1 MSQNSLDECR
11 RLLEQIE
18 CGIKFHMIVSNDSV
32 PVEDIVKSTCEIG
45 SYIFYPLH
53 GSKLVSSYFDAH
65 GFKHGLQSSIRAN
78 KKSLSKKTIC
88 YISDNHHK
96 DIVYADL
103 LNLIVSY
110 PEERCIFKDKT
121 FITKLAKMMS
131 HLLSIDS
138 KENSKPLKTLDTD
151 TQLALET
158 KALEHISDNLVIVLN
173 ITSLQ
178 SYYQWISMYPNLEK
192 LCFTRFINDTTDEKE
207 IIKKKQAKGTEAEN
221 EQTLDVLNFM
231 VKYVKDF
238 ILKKLVKS
246 NDNDD
251 EIKNQDDKKDENEL
265 PAFPI
270 REELFSNPKQSQRF
284 SNKISSQLSK
294 ETVQI
299 FKRPECFNLYP
310 KLIDISNEFF
320 SESRF
325 KSFITTYNT
334 LLTKVKANLL
344 KMKNL
349 NNKYKSNCQKI
360 IETYQNKGLIHESY
374 VMSSDARQQ
383 LANFASLNERIE
395 MLHAEI
401 KEKEAMIKLKEK
413 IVKDKLQAKTVLNNE
428 IQSNID
434 EKMDKLSHLLLKIEK
449 LDKCE
454 MQYVPKYY
462 EQLSELEKKLVEVMI
477 NIVFLKQVSDSK
489 FSTFTAKVVKLIN
502 DPPQLVSILRA
513 RRDSVFTESVTKKI
527 KQFTQKYGHDKFE
540 KGVFKLLAMFL
551 SSLVKKFNLKVLLE
565 ARYEKLG
572 EVNQILI
579 QVELDIS
586 YYKGIID
593 DRKEELED
601 LLIKQRNSGDEVP
614 RSNISEDDAR
624 NEQIYKEVVRNLKK
638 VEGKLFKSKVRMK
651 NLIGD

>member
-18 CGIKFHMIVSNDSV
+18 CGIKFYMIVSNDSV

-53 GSKLVSSYFDAH
+53 GSKLVSSYFDAY
-65 GFKHGLQSSIRAN
+65 GFKHGLQSSIKAS

-88 YISDNHHK
+88 YISDNYHK

-103 LNLIVSY
+103 LNLIISY
-110 PEERCIFKDKT
+110 PEERCIFKEKG
-121 FITKLAKMMS
+121 FITKLAKMMK
-131 HLLSIDS
+131 HLLNIDN
-138 KENSKPLKTLDTD
+138 KENSKIPKSLDTE

-192 LCFTRFINDTTDEKE
+192 LCFTRFINDTTENKE
-207 IIKKKQAKGTEAEN
+207 IIKKKQIKGTDVEN
-221 EQTLDVLNFM
+221 ERTLDVCNFM
-231 VKYVKDF
+231 VKHAKDF
-238 ILKKLVKS
+238 ILKKFVKN

-251 EIKNQDDKKDENEL
+251 EIKSQDDYKDENEL
-265 PAFPI
+265 PAFTI
-270 REELFSNPKQSQRF
+270 KDELLSPSKQSHKLT
-284 SNKISSQLSK
+284 SKLSTQLNHDS
-294 ETVQI
+294 VQI
-299 FKRPECFNLYP
+299 FKQPECFNLYP
-310 KLIDISNEFF
+310 KLTEIPNDFF
-320 SESRF
+320 SENRF
-325 KSFITTYNT
+325 KNFISTYNT
-334 LLTKVKANLL
+334 LYTKVKANLL
-344 KMKNL
+344 KTKNL
-349 NNKYKSNCQKI
+349 NFKYKSNCQKI
-360 IETYQNKGLIHESY
+360 IETYQSKNLVRDQYAI
-374 VMSSDARQQ
+374 SSDARLQ
-383 LANFASLNERIE
+383 LANYASLNERIE
-395 MLHAEI
+395 LLHAEI

-413 IVKDKLQAKTVLNNE
+413 IVKDKSQVKTVINNE
-428 IQSNID
+428 IQTNVD

-449 LDKCE
+449 LDDRE
-454 MQYVPKYY
+454 MRYVPK
-462 EQLSELEKKLVEVMI
+462 EFNQLSELEKQIVEVMI
-477 NIVFLKQVSDSK
+477 NIVFLKQVPDSK
-489 FSTFTAKVVKLIN
+489 FSAFTTKVVNLIN

-513 RRDSVFTESVTKKI
+513 RRDTVFTENVTKKI

-565 ARYEKLG
+565 ARYEKLD

-579 QVELDIS
+579 QAELDIS

-624 NEQIYKEVVRNLKK
+624 NEQIYKEVLRNLKK